1 MVSTTVDTL
10 IRAPREQVYKLFVE
24 RDALSGR
31 LPIDITL
38 LTPGAPEPS
47 GVGAVYQLGKFGLG
61 AKEQTTELVPNER
74 MEYKVVGGLPVRNHV
89 GTVTFTD
96 APEGTLV
103 SYRMVSEPSLPAPAF
118 AVQAL
123 LRTLIKQFLSAAKKA
138 V

>member
-1 MVSTTVDTL
+1 MVSTTVDTI

-31 LPIDITL
+31 LPVDITL
-38 LTPGAPEPS
+38 VKPGEPVPS
-47 GVGAVYQLGKFGLG
+47 GVGAVYLIGKFGRG
-61 AKEQTTELVPNER
+61 IKEQTTEVVPNER
-74 MEYKVVGGLPVRNHV
+74 MEYKVVSGLPVRNHV
-89 GTVTFTD
+89 GTITFTD

-118 AVQAL
+118 AVQAV
-123 LRTLIKQFLSAAKKA
+123 LRTLINQFLGAAKKA